1 MKLLIVSLVEND
13 PFFQRT
19 AEVSEMQV
27 DPENYKPVPVDQE
40 LLLSMNYEE
49 VLKNCKLIL

>member
-1 MKLLIVSLVEND
+1 MEND